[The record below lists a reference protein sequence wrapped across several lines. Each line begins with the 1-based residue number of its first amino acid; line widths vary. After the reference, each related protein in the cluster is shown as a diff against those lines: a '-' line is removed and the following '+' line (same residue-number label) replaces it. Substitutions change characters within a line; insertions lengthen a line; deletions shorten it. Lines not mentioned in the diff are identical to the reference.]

1 MTWPPLLE
9 PHLDPGLRDE
19 SPQALAQAAVEEQG
33 PEEDELQL
41 LQAEGR
47 VLAALGWDADGAA
60 MPLGAADG
68 PGMPQFKEK

>member
-1 MTWPPLLE
+1 MPVLE

-19 SPQALAQAAVEEQG
+19 RRQALAQVAVEEQS

-47 VLAALGWDADGAA
+47 VLMAL
-60 MPLGAADG
+60 
-68 PGMPQFKEK
+68 